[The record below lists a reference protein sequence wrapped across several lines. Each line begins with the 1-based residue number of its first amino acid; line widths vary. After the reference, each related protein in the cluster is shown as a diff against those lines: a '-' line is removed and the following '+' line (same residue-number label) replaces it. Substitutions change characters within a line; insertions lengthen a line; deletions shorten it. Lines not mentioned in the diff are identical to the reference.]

1 MEASGTRPDARVEA
15 AYRDLQEQT
24 DQLFAWITNPDNPAR
39 IRVLFTDGDLPYADD
54 RQLVE
59 GVRARR
65 ELEVTSAHT
74 DRGRQH
80 PMLGCERGGPYD
92 RFRAVHDILGH
103 AWLGAGFDR
112 DGEFTTWVAQERQYG
127 GLARWA
133 LATELHG
140 EHSVYWT
147 TGEPTEHKGIL
158 LQPELL
164 ARARRAGRAPEP
176 VDEK

>member
-1 MEASGTRPDARVEA
+1 VEA

-24 DQLFAWITNPDNPAR
+24 DRLFAWITNPDNPAR
-39 IRVLFTDGDLPYADD
+39 IRVVFSDGCLPYADD

-65 ELEVTSAHT
+65 ELEVTSARR
-74 DRGRQH
+74 DPRRQH

-103 AWLGAGFDR
+103 ARLGAGFDR
-112 DGEFTTWVAQERQYG
+112 DGEYATWVAQERQYD

-133 LATELHG
+133 LATELQG

-164 ARARRAGRAPEP
+164 ARARRAGRASEP